1 MEYVVL
7 RMAKLSRKLSTYRWD
22 TLYKHFIKLYMTWVQ
37 KKRKVPTRCV
47 LDVAHYIQGSQS
59 IYLRLRKPLFTWK
72 TFDLIDDFPWFFIM
86 WEIEESFFFL
96 FVRAASFP
104 NWKITP
110 GLRDQNML
118 AIPALKRSENFHF

>member
-1 MEYVVL
+1 MGSEKKESTHVLDITFKVVNQFIFVYENPSL
-7 RMAKLSRKLSTYRWD
+7 PGKLSTW
-22 TLYKHFIKLYMTWVQ
+22 LMISLGFSSCGKL
-37 KKRKVPTRCV
+37 KNP
-47 LDVAHYIQGSQS
+47 
-59 IYLRLRKPLFTWK
+59 
-72 TFDLIDDFPWFFIM
+72 
-86 WEIEESFFFL
+86 FFFL

>member
-1 MEYVVL
+1 MGSE
-7 RMAKLSRKLSTYRWD
+7 KKEST
-22 TLYKHFIKLYMTWVQ
+22 HVHI
-37 KKRKVPTRCV
+37 

-118 AIPALKRSENFHF
+118 AIPELKRSENFHFQP

>member
-1 MEYVVL
+1 
-7 RMAKLSRKLSTYRWD
+7 
-22 TLYKHFIKLYMTWVQ
+22 MTWLQ

-86 WEIEESFFFL
+86 WEIEESFFL
-96 FVRAASFP
+96 FVLAASFP
-104 NWKITP
+104 NWKITT